1 MSRIVSDIVRVVVF
15 RTLVRTIIRII
26 SDTVGIVFTEYLTK
40 RIIIAV
46 QESLSTIDAFIV
58 LARFGF
64 IMIGQSVSDG
74 TRNVVIAGA
83 STAAEVATVLLDK
96 TVRVFIRS
104 NSLTEAEYDQSGD
117 LYGDNNDVNLYNR
130 ENTEESE

>member
-1 MSRIVSDIVRVVVF
+1 
-15 RTLVRTIIRII
+15 
-26 SDTVGIVFTEYLTK
+26 
-40 RIIIAV
+40 
-46 QESLSTIDAFIV
+46 
-58 LARFGF
+58 
-64 IMIGQSVSDG
+64 MIGQSVSDG